1 MKLGYRD
8 IFEHSP
14 AAILILDTDAPL
26 FTILDVNTAYLCY
39 TNYRYDIPV
48 RGTETFEERYW
59 TTSNTP
65 ILDENGEVGYLVH
78 SPMNVT
84 ELYKSRQRE
93 EAGILAL
100 RKQRQQLYATF
111 MQAPVGI
118 AISGVPNTSSSSS
131 IRLFV
136 RFTPKLS
143 KR

>member
-1 MKLGYRD
+1 SDEVSKNIERT
-8 IFEHSP
+8 IFSFEE
-14 AAILILDTDAPL
+14 AIRNRKTH
-26 FTILDVNTAYLCY
+26 TMY
-39 TNYRYDIPV
+39 NYRYDIPV
-48 RGTETFEERYW
+48 RGTEAFEERYW

-100 RKQRQQLYATF
+100 RKQRQQLYASF

-118 AISGVPNTSSSSS
+118 AIFRG
-131 IRLFV
+131 
-136 RFTPKLS
+136 PKYIVELVNPP
-143 KR
+143 